1 MKPWVVILGVSSG
14 FGAATAK
21 AFARLGHPVF
31 GLHLDR
37 RAAQERVAALKDE
50 LEGYGVS
57 VRFHNA
63 NAARE
68 EVVEACLDELQEVCA
83 GAESAQVGVLLHS
96 LAFGTLLP
104 FLGEPGAALE
114 RRQMTMTLDVMAHS
128 FAFWVQAMVRRSL
141 FAPGA
146 RIFAM
151 TSSGSRAIWPSY
163 GAVSAAKAA
172 LESHVRQLAVELAP
186 QQITVNAIMA
196 GVCETPA
203 LGLIPGAQALKARAL
218 ASHPHGRLTQPE
230 DVAACLVELARP
242 GTAWMTGNV
251 LCVDGGEA
259 ICGGGLGATDL
270 PG

>member
-14 FGAATAK
+14 FGAATAR
-21 AFARLGHPVF
+21 AFARQGHPVY
-31 GLHLDR
+31 GVHLDR
-37 RAAQERVAALKDE
+37 RATQDRVAALKEE
-50 LEGYGVS
+50 LEGHGVP
-57 VRFHNA
+57 VVFHNA
-63 NAARE
+63 NAARP
-68 EVVEACLDELQEVCA
+68 EVVEVCLDELQQAC
-83 GAESAQVGVLLHS
+83 GATELAPVGVLLHS

-104 FLGEPGAALE
+104 FVGEPDTALD
-114 RRQMTMTLDVMAHS
+114 RRQMNMTLDVMAHS
-128 FAFWVQAMVRRSL
+128 LVFWVQALDRRSL
-141 FAPGA
+141 LMEGA

-151 TSSGSRAIWPSY
+151 TSSGSRSTWPSY

-196 GVCETPA
+196 GVCDTPA
-203 LGLIPGAQALKARAL
+203 LGVIPGAEVLKARAL
-218 ASHPHGRLTQPE
+218 ANHPRGRLTEPE

-251 LCVDGGEA
+251 IGVDGGEA
-259 ICGGGLGATDL
+259 ICGGSLGSTDL